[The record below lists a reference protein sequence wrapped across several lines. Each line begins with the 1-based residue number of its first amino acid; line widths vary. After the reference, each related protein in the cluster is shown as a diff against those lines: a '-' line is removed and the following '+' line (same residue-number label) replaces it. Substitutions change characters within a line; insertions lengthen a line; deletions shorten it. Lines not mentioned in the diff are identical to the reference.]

1 MTSANAVP
9 VRKLS
14 ASHPFCTVTGMKV
27 SAEVEKRTGRAFSFS
42 PDVS

>member
-27 SAEVEKRTGRAFSFS
+27 SAKVEERGGKVFASEG
-42 PDVS
+42 